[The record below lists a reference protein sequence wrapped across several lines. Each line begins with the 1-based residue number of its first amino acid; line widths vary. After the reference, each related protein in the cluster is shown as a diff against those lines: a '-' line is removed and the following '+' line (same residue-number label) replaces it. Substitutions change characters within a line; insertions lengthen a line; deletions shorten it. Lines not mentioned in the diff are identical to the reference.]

1 MALLYVGARSSLAVG
16 LPGPTAP
23 ATRVHFARSRRPY
36 ALWLD
41 RYAARRLGRQA
52 HQPHH
57 HTTPPP
63 HHPTT
68 SPPHHPTTPADTR
81 FGGFT
86 TPPRHQPEV
95 GLGNDLDMGGDDG
108 DGGGVTMV
116 VVSGDSPLKGIADAG
131 GSDDE
136 EEELGDE
143 AREGMDAEELLAA
156 EGQKGKGV
164 SSLWQTIS
172 AVAERPF
179 GGLDAT
185 LHIGGQVDMDG
196 VTNDAAALIGRAA
209 REPPGS
215 KVREQLE
222 EAALD
227 RLRDAYRTHWNLPGT
242 RQALAQGCHLML
254 RARADVGAAVLGPAR
269 SPTGGGI
276 EVDEDEEAAGMVAD
290 AAGGAEGGSGGS
302 GGSVNANR
310 ARLCG
315 MVEQVYREY
324 QRQLWDPALGGD
336 GQVGWVDTR
345 RHA

>member
-1 MALLYVGARSSLAVG
+1 MLVETLTGGERRQLKLL
-16 LPGPTAP
+16 P
-23 ATRVHFARSRRPY
+23 ANRPFPY
-36 ALWLD
+36 LFEDL
-41 RYAARRLGRQA
+41 
-52 HQPHH
+52 
-57 HTTPPP
+57 TPER
-63 HHPTT
+63 HYLIRFEGVEN
-68 SPPHHPTTPADTR
+68 ADTR

-116 VVSGDSPLKGIADAG
+116 VVSGDSPLKGIADVG

-136 EEELGDE
+136 EEEEVADE
-143 AREGMDAEELLAA
+143 GKEGMDAEELLAA

-215 KVREQLE
+215 KVSRVWNIHGSNLIF
-222 EAALD
+222 
-227 RLRDAYRTHWNLPGT
+227 YR
-242 RQALAQGCHLML
+242 R
-254 RARADVGAAVLGPAR
+254 
-269 SPTGGGI
+269 
-276 EVDEDEEAAGMVAD
+276 
-290 AAGGAEGGSGGS
+290 
-302 GGSVNANR
+302 
-310 ARLCG
+310 
-315 MVEQVYREY
+315 
-324 QRQLWDPALGGD
+324 
-336 GQVGWVDTR
+336 
-345 RHA
+345 